1 MDRIDQWQ
9 AFIRVAEMGSFTRA
23 AVALAWPR
31 ATVSLAVRRLEET
44 LGVRLLHRTTRK
56 VRLTPD
62 GERFLQRARTL
73 VAEAE
78 ELERLFRQPSEE
90 ATGRLV
96 VDVPSR
102 VARRLV
108 APALGQ
114 LLARHP
120 RLQVVL
126 GSSDRHVDLVAEGVD
141 CVVRFGPLQ
150 DSDLVA
156 RRLGRVALVNCAS
169 PDYLKRHGMPRQAE
183 DLAAGHLMVGY
194 ASPHSGRE
202 ERFEVVEHGQVRDIA
217 LASRV
222 VVNNAE
228 NYIACCRAG
237 LGLIQVPRFDVDDLL
252 RGGDLV
258 EVLPQSRAEGMDVS
272 VLYPHRRHRAVR
284 IDVFMDW
291 FAAMMAPY
299 LEKDG
304 AS

>member
-23 AVALAWPR
+23 AAALAWPR

-78 ELERLFRQPSEE
+78 ELERLFRLPSEE
-90 ATGRLV
+90 VSGRLV

-114 LLARHP
+114 LLERYP

-126 GSSDRHVDLVAEGVD
+126 GASDRHVDLVAEGVD

-150 DSDLVA
+150 DSDLSRAGWVGSPGQL
-156 RRLGRVALVNCAS
+156 RQPRLS
-169 PDYLKRHGMPRQAE
+169 ETPGMPRQVD

-202 ERFEVVEHGQVRDIA
+202 Q
-217 LASRV
+217 ASRWSSMARFGISSWQV
-222 VVNNAE
+222 GSWSTTPRTTSPAAE
-228 NYIACCRAG
+228 PARSHPGAA
-237 LGLIQVPRFDVDDLL
+237 L
-252 RGGDLV
+252 RY
-258 EVLPQSRAEGMDVS
+258 R
-272 VLYPHRRHRAVR
+272 
-284 IDVFMDW
+284 
-291 FAAMMAPY
+291 
-299 LEKDG
+299 
-304 AS
+304 

>member
-1 MDRIDQWQ
+1 MDRIDQWR
-9 AFIRVAEMGSFTRA
+9 AFIRVAEMESFTRA
-23 AVALAWPR
+23 SVALAWPR
-31 ATVSLAVRRLEET
+31 ATVSLAVRRVEET

-62 GERFLQRARTL
+62 GECFLQRARAL

-78 ELERLFRQPSEE
+78 ELERLFRHPSEE
-90 ATGRLV
+90 ASGRLV

-108 APALGQ
+108 APALWQ
-114 LLARHP
+114 LLERHP

-126 GSSDRHVDLVAEGVD
+126 GATDRHVDPVAEGVD
-141 CVVRFGPLQ
+141 CIVRFGSLP

-169 PDYLKRHGMPRQAE
+169 PDYLKRHGMPRQVE
-183 DLAAGHLMVGY
+183 DLATGHLMVGY
-194 ASPHSGRE
+194 VAPHSGRE
-202 ERFEVVEHGQVRDIA
+202 ESFEVVEEGQVRNVE
-217 LASRV
+217 LSSRV

-252 RGGDLV
+252 RGGELV
-258 EVLPQSRAEGMDVS
+258 EVLPQYRAEGLEVS
-272 VLYPHRRHRAVR
+272 LLYPHRRHRAVR

-291 FAAMMAPY
+291 FAAIMAPY
-299 LEKDG
+299 FET
-304 AS
+304 SSPS

>member
-1 MDRIDQWQ
+1 MDRIDQWR

-31 ATVSLAVRRLEET
+31 ATVSLAVRRVEET

-73 VAEAE
+73 VADAE
-78 ELERLFRQPSEE
+78 DLERSFRHPSEE
-90 ATGRLV
+90 ASGRLV
-96 VDVPSR
+96 IDVPSR

-114 LLARHP
+114 LLERHP

-126 GSSDRHVDLVAEGVD
+126 GSTDRHVDLVAEGVD

-169 PDYLKRHGMPRQAE
+169 PDYLKRHGMPRRVD
-183 DLAAGHLMVGY
+183 DLAEGHLMVGY

-202 ERFEVVEHGQVRDIA
+202 ERFEVVEDGQARNIE
-217 LASRV
+217 LSSRV

-252 RGGDLV
+252 RGGELV
-258 EVLPQSRAEGMDVS
+258 EVLPQSRADAMEVS

-299 LEKDG
+299 FETP
-304 AS
+304 SPS